1 MRFLQAV
8 TTCTAGLWGLR
19 PFGVGAGWWQRIS
32 AACGLPAEPEHCVS
46 TKANQINGWKN
57 RQRKMKRRGFGPFGI
72 SIRLLEMGRVQASS
86 QILHFG
92 FLRSVFMEV
101 PPQPLQV
108 GSGWYSGAP
117 GGTGL
122 PRVPLLPCATWA
134 ASSTDCQPPGPG
146 GDSEPRAPGVFL
158 PPFVI
163 AAQPSARRGGTRTQ
177 TRLVQPAHGHGRG
190 HWGHKQRVHIPV
202 PGPCRPPPPPL
213 FPWRLRRLPEGIAGA
228 PRASPLHPPAPSLLR
243 GELGRG
249 RARAGG
255 SSGQSGWDCPP
266 GDVPSSCSRWVSL
279 LLGDVATACTEVAR
293 SRALSPR
300 PPKFMQLDAHVGW
313 VQPKCCNSFFLFII
327 YIY

>member
-1 MRFLQAV
+1 M
-8 TTCTAGLWGLR
+8 R

-32 AACGLPAEPEHCVS
+32 AARGLRAEPEHCVS

-190 HWGHKQRVHIPV
+190 HWGHKQRGAHPCAGSLPPTTSSSFSAEAQEAAGGHRWSTSCFLLASLCAIPV
-202 PGPCRPPPPPL
+202 PR
-213 FPWRLRRLPEGIAGA
+213 
-228 PRASPLHPPAPSLLR
+228 
-243 GELGRG
+243 
-249 RARAGG
+249 RAGQGQG
-255 SSGQSGWDCPP
+255 SCWGQLGAIRVGLPTRRCPQ
-266 GDVPSSCSRWVSL
+266 L
-279 LLGDVATACTEVAR
+279 LLPVG
-293 SRALSPR
+293 LSPAR
-300 PPKFMQLDAHVGW
+300 
-313 VQPKCCNSFFLFII
+313 
-327 YIY
+327 